1 MSSSVPSGSSSG
13 RSPDAA
19 TSDPTAQGRI
29 RDALRQIEADNAVRV
44 LYAVESGSRAWGF
57 ASADSDFD
65 VRFVYAHRPEWYL
78 SVQRRRDVIE
88 QPHNGDLDLSGW
100 DLPKALGLL
109 GKSNPPLLEWL
120 RSPIVYMEVGSL
132 ATRMRELA
140 ERYASPSACLH
151 HYLHMAENN
160 HREYL
165 RGERVWLKKYFYVL
179 RPVLAC
185 RWIEERGTLPPMEFE
200 ALAADHLP
208 EELRWAV
215 DELLGRKRAGEELT
229 VGPRIPAVSDFLG
242 EELRRLAEV
251 AHACGRA
258 ESPDH
263 DELDHHLREVLRE
276 TWAARVRPGP
286 EPASHYRPMS
296 PKECQ

>member
-1 MSSSVPSGSSSG
+1 MNSPVFGVSRSG
-13 RSPDAA
+13 RLPHVTTA
-19 TSDPTAQGRI
+19 TLTAPERI
-29 RDALRQIEADNAVRV
+29 RDALRQTESDNEVRV

-57 ASADSDFD
+57 ASADSDYD

-88 QPHNGDLDLSGW
+88 RPPDDDLDISGW

-120 RSPIVYMEVGSL
+120 RSPIVYREVGSL
-132 ATRMRELA
+132 APRMRELA
-140 ERYASPSACLH
+140 ERFASPTACLH
-151 HYLHMAENN
+151 HYRHMAENN

-165 RGERVWLKKYFYVL
+165 QGERVWLKKYFYVL

-185 RWIEERGTLPPMEFE
+185 RWIEAHGTLPPVEFE
-200 ALAADHLP
+200 TLAVDRLP
-208 EELRWAV
+208 EDLRQAV
-215 DELLGRKRAGEELT
+215 DDLLCRKRAGEELT

-242 EELRRLAEV
+242 EELHRLAEV
-251 AHACGRA
+251 ARALGRG

-263 DELDHHLREVLRE
+263 DEVDMLLREALRE
-276 TWAARVRPGP
+276 TWVARI
-286 EPASHYRPMS
+286 
-296 PKECQ
+296 